1 MAWSSYP
8 GMHTGTTGASK
19 YHAKKVVLP
28 DGETFDSKKEYRRFS
43 DLSLL
48 QKAGEIRNLHR
59 QVPFLLI
66 PDHREPDRIGPRGG
80 KTAGKLIERKVEYH
94 ADFVYE
100 ERQPDGTWK
109 TVVEDCKG
117 MRTKDY
123 IIKRKLMLHV
133 HGIRLRE
140 T

>member
-1 MAWSSYP
+1 VTVWRNYKGPSS
-8 GMHTGTTGASK
+8 GSK
-19 YHAKKVVLP
+19 YHSQKVKTP
-28 DGETFDSKKEYRRFS
+28 DGEIFDSRKEYRRFS
-43 DLSLL
+43 DLVLL
-48 QKAGEIRNLHR
+48 QKAGEIRDLQR

-66 PDHREPDRIGPRGG
+66 PEHREPDTIGPRGG
-80 KTAGKLIERKVEYH
+80 RKPGRILEREVEYF

-109 TVVEDCKG
+109 QVVEDCKG

-123 IIKRKLMLHV
+123 VIKRKLLLHV
-133 HGIRLRE
+133 HGIRLKE